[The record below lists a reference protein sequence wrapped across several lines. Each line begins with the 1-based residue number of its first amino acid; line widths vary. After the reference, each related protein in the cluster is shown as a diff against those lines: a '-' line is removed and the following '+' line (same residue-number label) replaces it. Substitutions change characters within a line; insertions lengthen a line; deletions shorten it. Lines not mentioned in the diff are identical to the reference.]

1 MNKAESGAAH
11 DELAGMLEEVSRL
24 ATITRKLLLLSQA
37 DAGRLPLHQSRVD
50 LTEMLDGLMADA
62 QMLGGERTIS
72 SEVERGLV
80 VQCDALLVRQ
90 LLNNLLSNAVRYCLP
105 GGWIKVIG
113 RRLPA
118 GIEVI
123 FANATAPIPAED
135 RQRFFDR
142 FYRGDPAHGR
152 SVEGSGLGLSLAREI
167 ARAHGGDLTLQPSAE
182 TEARLRLWLPL
193 K

>member
-1 MNKAESGAAH
+1 
-11 DELAGMLEEVSRL
+11 MLEEVSRL

-37 DAGRLPLHQSRVD
+37 DAGRLPLHPSRVD

-62 QMLGGERTIS
+62 QMLGGEMAIS

-80 VQCDALLVRQ
+80 AQCDALLVRQ

-167 ARAHGGDLTLQPSAE
+167 ARAHGGDLTLQPSVE

>member
-1 MNKAESGAAH
+1 
-11 DELAGMLEEVSRL
+11 
-24 ATITRKLLLLSQA
+24 
-37 DAGRLPLHQSRVD
+37 
-50 LTEMLDGLMADA
+50 MLDGLMADA

-105 GGWIKVIG
+105 GGWIKVSG

-167 ARAHGGDLTLQPSAE
+167 ARAHGGDLTLQPSVE
-182 TEARLRLWLPL
+182 TEARLRLWLPV